1 MKLTKTLP
9 SWRVKME
16 AHIDHQWFK
25 YTKVNMK
32 NTVAVLGA
40 RGFVGG
46 VVADVVEACG
56 TPPLRIGRHSP
67 NPSAPI
73 DELWCCAA
81 PGSMVHANSHPQ
93 EDAAAVE
100 AVFDRMETLAPR
112 RVVLVSTIAALE
124 AFGAGQ
130 DEDSTQPEKTTPY
143 GANRAWLEERVQTTW
158 GANALVLRLPALFGP
173 GLKKNALYD
182 LLHPLPS
189 FLRAPDAQR
198 ALDLLGPDWAQMGA
212 WSADGTQWT
221 LNREQA
227 EHHTQA
233 PTWAERLHG
242 ANLTSWRFSNPES
255 TYQFYEVPRLV
266 DDAHRLIEAGI
277 RCAHLAPEPLRLRD
291 VAQAY
296 GVDLPTNGA
305 KLHHESL
312 RTRHSSVFGSAEPY
326 IQGRGEVL
334 DNVRSFLRSE
344 V

>member
-1 MKLTKTLP
+1 MG
-9 SWRVKME
+9 
-16 AHIDHQWFK
+16 HQ
-25 YTKVNMK
+25 TPQPRTESTTHMPD
-32 NTVAVLGA
+32 TVAVLGA
-40 RGFVGG
+40 TGFVGTI
-46 VVADVVEACG
+46 VANS
-56 TPPLRIGRHSP
+56 LNNNNLSIFRIGRQSP
-67 NPSAPI
+67 NPSTPI

-112 RVVLVSTIAALE
+112 RVVLVSTIAAL
-124 AFGAGQ
+124 ANFGHGQ
-130 DEDSTQPEKTTPY
+130 DEDNAQPEKTTPY
-143 GANRAWLEERVQTTW
+143 GANRAWLEERVQKAW
-158 GANALVLRLPALFGP
+158 GPNALVLRLPALFGP

-212 WSADGTQWT
+212 WSADGTLWT
-221 LNREQA
+221 LNREPA
-227 EHHTQA
+227 EHHPQA
-233 PTWAERLHG
+233 PTWTERLHG

-266 DDAHRLIEAGI
+266 DDAHRLMEAGI
-277 RCAHLAPEPLRLRD
+277 RCAHLAPEPLRMRD

-296 GVDLPTNGA
+296 GVDLPTNAA

-312 RTRHSSVFGSAEPY
+312 RTCHSAVFGAAAPY
-326 IQGRGEVL
+326 TQGRGEVL
-334 DNVRSFLRSE
+334 DNVRSFLRTE

>member
-1 MKLTKTLP
+1 MP
-9 SWRVKME
+9 
-16 AHIDHQWFK
+16 D
-25 YTKVNMK
+25 
-32 NTVAVLGA
+32 TVAVLGA
-40 RGFVGG
+40 TGFVGNI
-46 VVADVVEACG
+46 VANSLDHDKLPV
-56 TPPLRIGRHSP
+56 LRLGRHSQ
-67 NPSAPI
+67 NPPTLI

-81 PGSMVHANSHPQ
+81 PGSMVRANSHPQ
-93 EDAAAVE
+93 EDDDAVK

-112 RVVLVSTIAALE
+112 RVVLISTIAALE

-130 DEDSTQPEKTTPY
+130 DEDTAQPEKTTPY

-182 LLHPLPS
+182 LVHPLPS

-198 ALDLLGPDWAQMGA
+198 ALDLLGPDWAQMGE

-227 EHHTQA
+227 EHHPQA
-233 PTWAERLHG
+233 PTWTERLHG

-266 DDAHRLIEAGI
+266 DDAHRLMEAGI
-277 RCAHLAPEPLRLRD
+277 RCAHLAPEPLRLQD

-312 RTRHSSVFGSAEPY
+312 RTRHSSVFGADAPY
-326 IQGRGEVL
+326 TQGRGEVL
-334 DNVRSFLRSE
+334 ANVRSFLRAE